1 MDLIPATFEHGV
13 FRPVEPVQLPEGC
26 QVELSVVPLTA
37 PSADQSTETAP
48 PHESIEDQLR
58 RIADAVPTEEWER
71 LPADLSDRLDHYIYQ
86 SKSE

>member
-1 MDLIPATFEHGV
+1 MDSIPATFEHGV
-13 FRPVEPVQLPEGC
+13 FRPAEPVQLPEGC
-26 QVELSVVPLTA
+26 QVELSVVPLTTM
-37 PSADQSTETAP
+37 PTGQPTETA

-58 RIADAVPTEEWER
+58 RIADTVPAEEWER